1 MTRDEM
7 IQAVSDTAVV
17 EKDDCD
23 RVVTSYH
30 RVVEKEVKKQVKK
43 YAIIAGGVAA
53 FLGIFALIFYL
64 LGKSSR
70 CSDDE

>member
-7 IQAVSDTAVV
+7 IQAVSDTAFV

-30 RVVEKEVKKQVKK
+30 RVVKKEVEKQVKK
-43 YAIIAGGVAA
+43 YAIIVGAVTA
-53 FLGIFALIFYL
+53 FLGVFALIFYL

-70 CSDDE
+70 GSDDE

>member
-7 IQAVSDTAVV
+7 IQAVSDTAFV

-30 RVVEKEVKKQVKK
+30 RVIENEVKKEIKK
-43 YAIIAGGVAA
+43 YALIVGCVAG
-53 FLGIFALIFYL
+53 FLGTFALIFYL
-64 LGKSSR
+64 MGKSSR
-70 CSDDE
+70 SYDE

>member
-7 IQAVSDTAVV
+7 IQAVSDTAFV

-43 YAIIAGGVAA
+43 YAMIAGGVAA

>member
-7 IQAVSDTAVV
+7 IQAVSDTAFV

-30 RVVEKEVKKQVKK
+30 RVIENEVKKQIKK
-43 YAIIAGGVAA
+43 YAIIVGAVTA

-70 CSDDE
+70 SSDDE

>member
-7 IQAVSDTAVV
+7 IQAVSDTAFV

-30 RVVEKEVKKQVKK
+30 RVVKKEVENQIKK
-43 YAIIAGGVAA
+43 YAMIAGGVAA

-70 CSDDE
+70 SYDE

>member
-7 IQAVSDTAVV
+7 IQAVSDTAFV

-30 RVVEKEVKKQVKK
+30 RVVENEVKKEIKK
-43 YAIIAGGVAA
+43 YAMIVGGVTA

-64 LGKSSR
+64 LGRSSR
-70 CSDDE
+70 R

>member
-7 IQAVSDTAVV
+7 IQAVSDTAFV

-30 RVVEKEVKKQVKK
+30 RVIESEVKKQVKK
-43 YAIIAGGVAA
+43 YAIIVGAVTA

-64 LGKSSR
+64 LGKSSGKG
-70 CSDDE
+70 EE

>member
-7 IQAVSDTAVV
+7 IQAVSDTAFV
-17 EKDDCD
+17 EEDDCD
-23 RVVTSYH
+23 RVITSYH

-43 YAIIAGGVAA
+43 YVIIVGGVAA

>member
-7 IQAVSDTAVV
+7 IQVVSDTAFV
-17 EKDDCD
+17 EKEDCD

-30 RVVEKEVKKQVKK
+30 NAIKNEVKRQIKK
-43 YAIIAGGVAA
+43 YAIIVGAVSA

-64 LGKSSR
+64 LGKNSR
-70 CSDDE
+70 KSYDE

>member
-7 IQAVSDTAVV
+7 IQVVSDTAFV

-30 RVVEKEVKKQVKK
+30 KVIEDEVKKQIKK
-43 YAIIAGGVAA
+43 YAIIVGAVSA
-53 FLGIFALIFYL
+53 FLSIFALIFYL
-64 LGKSSR
+64 KGKNSCKSY
-70 CSDDE
+70 DE

>member
-7 IQAVSDTAVV
+7 IQAVSDTAFV
-17 EKDDCD
+17 EEDDCD
-23 RVVTSYH
+23 RVITSYH
-30 RVVEKEVKKQVKK
+30 RVVENEVKKQVKK

>member
-7 IQAVSDTAVV
+7 IQAVSDTAFV

-30 RVVEKEVKKQVKK
+30 RVIENEVKTQVKK
-43 YAIIAGGVAA
+43 YAIIVGAVTA
-53 FLGIFALIFYL
+53 FLGIFALVFYL
-64 LGKSSR
+64 LGKSSN
-70 CSDDE
+70 SSND

>member
-7 IQAVSDTAVV
+7 IQAVSDTAFV

-30 RVVEKEVKKQVKK
+30 RVIEKEVKKQVKK
-43 YAIIAGGVAA
+43 YAIIVGATAA
-53 FLGIFALIFYL
+53 FLGVFALIFYL

-70 CSDDE
+70 KSCDE

>member
-7 IQAVSDTAVV
+7 IQAVSDTAFV

-30 RVVEKEVKKQVKK
+30 RVIETEVKKQVKK
-43 YAIIAGGVAA
+43 YAMIVGAITA

-70 CSDDE
+70 NSNDD

>member
-7 IQAVSDTAVV
+7 IQAVSDTAFV

-30 RVVEKEVKKQVKK
+30 RVIETEVKKQVKK

-64 LGKSSR
+64 LGESSR
-70 CSDDE
+70 SSDDE